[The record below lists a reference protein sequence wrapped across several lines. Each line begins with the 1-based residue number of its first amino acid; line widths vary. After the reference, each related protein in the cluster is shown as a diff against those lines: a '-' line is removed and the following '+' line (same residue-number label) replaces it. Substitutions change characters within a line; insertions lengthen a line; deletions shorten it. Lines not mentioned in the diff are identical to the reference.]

1 MPGLGP
7 GIHET
12 PPFFLSR
19 VSWIAGPSPATNDIL
34 KRLGLPLSHAAA
46 LVATGFGI
54 GLIPVAPGTW
64 ASLAALPCGW
74 LIRVEFGIAGL
85 LAAAVIAFI
94 AGWWAAARIARASG
108 ILDPGFVVIDEIA
121 AQWLILAAAPL
132 DWRFYL
138 AAFLLFRLFDIWKPF
153 PVNWLDRTVKGGFGI
168 MLDDI
173 AAALY
178 ALALI
183 LIGDGALGVRP

>member
-1 MPGLGP
+1 MP
-7 GIHET
+7 
-12 PPFFLSR
+12 R
-19 VSWIAGPSPATNDIL
+19 
-34 KRLGLPLSHAAA
+34 RLGLRFSHPAA
-46 LVATGFGI
+46 LIATGFGI
-54 GLIPVAPGTW
+54 GLIPMAPGTW
-64 ASLAALPCGW
+64 ASLATLPFGW
-74 LIRVEFGIAGL
+74 LLRVEFGLVGL
-85 LAAAVIAFI
+85 LTAAAITFVV
-94 AGWWAAARIARASG
+94 GWWAAARVARASG

-121 AQWLILAAAPL
+121 AQWLVLAAAPL

-153 PVNWLDRTVKGGFGI
+153 PVDWLDRTVKGGFGI
-168 MLDDI
+168 MLDDV

>member
-1 MPGLGP
+1 M
-7 GIHET
+7 
-12 PPFFLSR
+12 
-19 VSWIAGPSPATNDIL
+19 AGSSPAKAIIL
-34 KRLGLPLSHAAA
+34 MPRSKRLGLPSSHPAA
-46 LVATGFGI
+46 LIATGFGI
-54 GLIPVAPGTW
+54 GLLPAAPGTW
-64 ASLAALPCGW
+64 ASLASLPCGW
-74 LIRVEFGIAGL
+74 LIRVEFGLTGL
-85 LAAAVIAFI
+85 LAAAAIAFVV
-94 AGWWAAARIARASG
+94 GWWAAARVARASG
-108 ILDPGFVVIDEIA
+108 IGDPGAVVIDEIA
-121 AQWLILAAAPL
+121 AQFLVLAAAPL

-183 LIGDGALGVRP
+183 LIGYGALGVRS

>member
-1 MPGLGP
+1 M
-7 GIHET
+7 
-12 PPFFLSR
+12 
-19 VSWIAGPSPATNDIL
+19 
-34 KRLGLPLSHAAA
+34 
-46 LVATGFGI
+46 
-54 GLIPVAPGTW
+54 APGTW
-64 ASLAALPCGW
+64 ASLATLPCGW
-74 LIRVEFGIAGL
+74 LIRAHLGIVGL
-85 LAAAVIAFI
+85 LIAAMIIFAV
-94 AGWWAAARIARASG
+94 GWWAAARIAEASR
-108 ILDPGFVVIDEIA
+108 IFDPGLVVIDEIA
-121 AQWLILAAAPL
+121 AQLLVLAVAPL

-183 LIGDGALGVRP
+183 AIGRGVGGV